1 MGHLFLITQ
10 SARGRGQVDVGAA
23 GYYWPG
29 GVGCLLS
36 DAWIPMAPSFH
47 LLPISP
53 PLEAV
58 KES

>member
-1 MGHLFLITQ
+1 
-10 SARGRGQVDVGAA
+10 VGAA